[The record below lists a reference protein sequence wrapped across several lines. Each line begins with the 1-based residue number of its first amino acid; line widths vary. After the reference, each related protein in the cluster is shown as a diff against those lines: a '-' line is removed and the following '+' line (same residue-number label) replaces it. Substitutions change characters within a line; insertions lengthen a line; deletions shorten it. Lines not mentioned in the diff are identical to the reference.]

1 MYYNIRMY
9 RRIISTLI
17 FVLSFSFSDKRVESI
32 LLHNDLIAFNS
43 LIGKNFIGEIKSK
56 VGSRFITEIVSWES
70 ALKGDAVKASHIFND
85 DELLGETLIMYDQLE
100 NDISCWYFSSGGI
113 SKKSKFLSKSNDI
126 IFLEDV
132 SRNNNSI
139 TKIRTTYKLN
149 KNSSYQKV
157 TQYLINNVWTK
168 GEKVLYQVF

>member
-1 MYYNIRMY
+1 
-9 RRIISTLI
+9 
-17 FVLSFSFSDKRVESI
+17 
-32 LLHNDLIAFNS
+32 
-43 LIGKNFIGEIKSK
+43 
-56 VGSRFITEIVSWES
+56 
-70 ALKGDAVKASHIFND
+70 
-85 DELLGETLIMYDQLE
+85 MYDQLE

-157 TQYLINNVWTK
+157 TQYLINNVWTR
-168 GEKVLYQVF
+168 GEKVL